1 MKITRN
7 GSTAFGEYSINNGR
21 SIWRETDEAEGRVL
35 ETNPHTEHIS
45 ACIWTGA
52 KQHLGN

>member
-21 SIWRETDEAEGRVL
+21 SIWMETDEAEGRGPGDGP
-35 ETNPHTEHIS
+35 TCRTH
-45 ACIWTGA
+45 
-52 KQHLGN
+52 